1 MPGCCFRQVTASR
14 PGSEESL
21 HYCSLPVVSFGRFR
35 DSQGRWHDVEAC
47 VSHDGDLTET
57 FPVKMSASPEIP
69 AGLRDDGD
77 SSNRPAAA
85 CGTMRTKSRLSR
97 MTQTSEHER

>member
-1 MPGCCFRQVTASR
+1 MHIDHQGHFEEAFFPMPGCCFRQVTASH

-57 FPVKMSASPEIP
+57 FPVNQ
-69 AGLRDDGD
+69 R
-77 SSNRPAAA
+77 
-85 CGTMRTKSRLSR
+85 
-97 MTQTSEHER
+97 

>member
-1 MPGCCFRQVTASR
+1 MHIDHQGHFEEAFFPMPGCCFRQVTASH

-21 HYCSLPVVSFGRFR
+21 RYCSLPVVSFGRFR

-57 FPVKMSASPEIP
+57 FPVNQ
-69 AGLRDDGD
+69 R
-77 SSNRPAAA
+77 
-85 CGTMRTKSRLSR
+85 
-97 MTQTSEHER
+97 